1 MSKPSERNYG
11 HSAYARL
18 LAFAKNNRLD
28 FTFALQRYAME
39 RLLYRMS
46 KSIYADKFILKGA
59 SLFLVWKGHSFR
71 VTKDAD
77 FLAFG
82 FLNEDSLASIFKEI
96 VSIPGCEDDGLGFE
110 PDSIRAAP
118 IREEQEYGGIR
129 VTLTALLHNAR
140 IPLQIDVGFGDAVTP
155 APEIVTY
162 PSALGYP
169 AAHLRAY
176 TRYTVVAEKLEAMVQ
191 LGIADS
197 RMKDFYDIWLMSRLF
212 DFHLVTLC
220 SAIQDTFKRRKTD
233 LPKTAP
239 MALTEEF
246 WGDAQK
252 RTQWNAFLRKSKPE
266 GAESD
271 FEKIVTAIADFLLPA
286 LQAIQAEEML
296 NRHWESG
303 GPWREVKGKDR
314 ARPAPR
320 E

>member
-1 MSKPSERNYG
+1 
-11 HSAYARL
+11 
-18 LAFAKNNRLD
+18 
-28 FTFALQRYAME
+28 ME

-46 KSIYADKFILKGA
+46 KSTHADRFILKGA

-77 FLAFG
+77 FLAFE
-82 FLNEDSLASIFKEI
+82 FLSEDGLAAIFDEI
-96 VSIPGCEDDGLGFE
+96 VGIPGCEDDGLGFE
-110 PDSIRAAP
+110 PDSIRAVP

-155 APEIVTY
+155 APEIVEY
-162 PSALGYP
+162 PSTLGYP

-176 TRYTVVAEKLEAMVQ
+176 TRYSVVAEKFEAMVQ

-197 RMKDFYDIWLMSRLF
+197 RMKDFYDIWLLSRLF
-212 DFHLVTLC
+212 EFHFATLC
-220 SAIQDTFKRRKTD
+220 NAIQDTFKRRKTGIPD
-233 LPKTAP
+233 AAP

-246 WGDAQK
+246 WGDTQK
-252 RTQWNAFLRKSKPE
+252 RTQWNAFLRKAKPE
-266 GAESD
+266 NAERD
-271 FEKIVTAIADFLLPA
+271 FEKVVTAVADFLLPA
-286 LQAIQAEEML
+286 LQAIQAEEMR

-303 GPWREVKGKDR
+303 GPWKEVKGKDR
-314 ARPAPR
+314 VRPAPG